1 MPPPLAL
8 VEIAAQAAAF
18 RATLETLDPSRLPVA
33 LQSFP
38 RGCCGLTSDLLAVYL
53 EQTGYGEF
61 EYVCGERG
69 SVPLG
74 DWHTHAWLEGYGLI
88 VDITADQF
96 GAQLAPVIV
105 AAVSP
110 WHSAYQEQKRRRPGI
125 LEYAIAGEL
134 RSAYATIMRTMQ
146 GSST

>member
-1 MPPPLAL
+1 MPPPPAL
-8 VEIAAQAAAF
+8 VEIKARATAF
-18 RATLETLDPSRLPVA
+18 RAAVVASDRSRFPVA

-38 RGCCGLTSDLLAVYL
+38 RGCCGLTSDLLAVYFD
-53 EQTGYGEF
+53 QMGFGEF

-96 GAQLAPVIV
+96 GARHNPVIV
-105 AAVSP
+105 TAVSP
-110 WHSAYQEQKRRRPGI
+110 WHSAYQEKKRRRPGI

-134 RSAYATIMRTMQ
+134 TSAYAIIMQTMRRF
-146 GSST
+146 ST